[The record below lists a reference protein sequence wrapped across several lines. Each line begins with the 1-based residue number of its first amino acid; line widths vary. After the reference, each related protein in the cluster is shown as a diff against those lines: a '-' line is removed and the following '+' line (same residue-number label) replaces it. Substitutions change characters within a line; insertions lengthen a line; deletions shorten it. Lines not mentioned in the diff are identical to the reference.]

1 MAAADP
7 AAPVAC
13 AVEPAAAVTVLL
25 LDEFEGD
32 PAVAAAA
39 VVTAEDAEDVD
50 DGIAVDGEDDGSVA
64 PGTLSGAFGWPPSS
78 GDGAI
83 LESVKRREIIS
94 GRQRRPPTCTG
105 APGTF
110 LFL

>member
-1 MAAADP
+1 MADP
-7 AAPVAC
+7 AVVPAVAVAP
-13 AVEPAAAVTVLL
+13 AVTVGV
-25 LDEFEGD
+25 LDVEDD
-32 PAVAAAA
+32 PAAVGPAADDDDEDDDGGGGAA
-39 VVTAEDAEDVD
+39 DVD
-50 DGIAVDGEDDGSVA
+50 DEDDDDVSVA
-64 PGTLSGAFGWPPSS
+64 PETLSGAFGWPPSS

-94 GRQRRPPTCTG
+94 GRQRRRPPCTG